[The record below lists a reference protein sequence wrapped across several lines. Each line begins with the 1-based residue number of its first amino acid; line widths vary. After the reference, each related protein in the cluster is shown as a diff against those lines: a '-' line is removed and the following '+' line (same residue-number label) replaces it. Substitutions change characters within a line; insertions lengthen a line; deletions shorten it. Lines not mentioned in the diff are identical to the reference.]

1 MGINDIIQIGNRIR
15 KLRTEKGFTQKE
27 MAEMIGIPYST
38 YSNYENNNREPSLEQ
53 LNKIAKAL
61 NLTLQNLISP
71 GSITTEVIL
80 DSDEMATL
88 YLGIISNLE
97 KMNAEGF
104 RETEHYTR
112 YLLSDSRYTN
122 LDDSPQS

>member
-15 KLRTEKGFTQKE
+15 KLRTERGLTQKE
-27 MAEMIGIPYST
+27 MAEMTGIPYST

-53 LNKIAKAL
+53 LNKIANAL

-71 GSITTEVIL
+71 GSITAEVIL

-88 YLGIISNLE
+88 YLGIIGNL
-97 KMNAEGF
+97 KKLNATGF

-112 YLLSDSRYTN
+112 YLLSDNRYTN
-122 LDDSPQS
+122 SDEPPQD